1 MSSALTTMGG
11 SGCGAPQAP
20 IMSSPDASNVQRSA
34 PDRGAHRLELC
45 PVGGGESIIFGIE

>member
-1 MSSALTTMGG
+1 
-11 SGCGAPQAP
+11 
-20 IMSSPDASNVQRSA
+20 MSSPDASNVQRSA